1 MELEEDYKNY
11 QNDKKSKENIIID
24 NKVEVRNKNRLFINK
39 KELIN
44 LILEKIFGN
53 GDFFDIFKVKEY

>member
-24 NKVEVRNKNRLFINK
+24 NKVEVRK
-39 KELIN
+39 KIDYL
-44 LILEKIFGN
+44 
-53 GDFFDIFKVKEY
+53 